1 VPRVIAKRPAEVR
14 TTKPRLSASESADVF
29 GPFPLIVGE
38 ETANYETLF
47 DQISEAVEPTDFI
60 EEVFVRDFADLNW
73 EVLRMRR
80 LKGDLLTQRVHDE
93 IRSLVARR
101 SDGRVADELMQRVRS
116 GDEKAVHEVEQFL
129 AKLGLSRNSLTVRA
143 LTDNLNAMERI
154 DYLLA
159 NAESRRNNALHEIQR
174 HRLLLAERLRRAVQQ
189 IDAQAIQPPSDEMPD
204 AAE

>member
-1 VPRVIAKRPAEVR
+1 VR
-14 TTKPRLSASESADVF
+14 TTKPRLSASESANVF

-38 ETANYETLF
+38 EAANYETLF
-47 DQISEAVEPTDFI
+47 DQISKAVEPTDFV
-60 EEVFVRDFADLNW
+60 EEVFVREFADLNW

-101 SDGRVADELMQRVRS
+101 SDGRVADELMQRFQS
-116 GDEKAVHEVEQFL
+116 GDEKAVDEVEQFL
-129 AKLGLSRNSLTVRA
+129 AKLGLSTNSLTVRA
-143 LTDNLNAMERI
+143 LTDNLDAIERI

-174 HRLLLAERLRRAVQQ
+174 HRLLLAERLRGAVQQ
-189 IDAQAIQPPSDEMPD
+189 IDAQAIQSASDEMRD